1 MMSTTRTSRNGGS
14 DGSGLL
20 ASKQRWRE
28 QVWRALE
35 ESKAALFPGA
45 QGRIPNFR
53 GAKEA
58 AERLAATPE
67 WRRARTLKCNPDS
80 PQKPVRAL
88 ALREGKTIY
97 VAVPRLRETRCFLEL
112 DPARIPNAAAA
123 ATIEGAARF
132 GRPVH
137 PKEMPEID
145 LVVCGSVALDGQ
157 GRRIGKGGGYSD
169 LEFALGREL
178 GFVHERTPIAT
189 TVHPLQIVAGPLP
202 TTKHDFAVD
211 LAATP
216 DELFR
221 FKPRARPSGILR
233 SDLTRDLLESVPI
246 LRELGYSLSAAK

>member
-1 MMSTTRTSRNGGS
+1 MTVTPSSRRRVS
-14 DGSGLL
+14 DGSRVLE
-20 ASKQRWRE
+20 SKQRWRE
-28 QVWRALE
+28 KVWRALE

-45 QGRIPNFR
+45 RGRIPNFR

-58 AERLAATPE
+58 AARLALTPE

-88 ALREGKTIY
+88 ALREGKMVY

-137 PKEMPEID
+137 PRDMPDID
-145 LVVCGSVALDGQ
+145 LVVCGSVAVDRQ
-157 GRRIGKGGGYSD
+157 GGRVGKGGGYSD

-178 GFVHERTPIAT
+178 GFVRARTPIAT
-189 TVHPLQIVAGPLP
+189 TVHPLQLVAGPLP
-202 TTKHDFAVD
+202 MTKHDFAID

-216 DELFR
+216 EELLR
-221 FKPRARPSGILR
+221 FMPRARPSGILQA
-233 SDLTRDLLESVPI
+233 DLTRDLYESVPI
-246 LRELGYSLSAAK
+246 LRELGYSPSTDG